1 MFNYKYLTREQLEG
15 FNNYKYMAIDT
26 SPLSVYVMHPF
37 WNKVVELVPR
47 WVAPNVLTFAGFL
60 LTVLDFLLLSYYDY
74 DYYAASAPYHNETV
88 SELPLNGHVENI
100 PQSLW
105 FVLAVFLFL
114 AYTLDGID
122 GKQAR
127 RTQTSGPL
135 GELFDHGLDSYSVF
149 FIPACLYSIFGR
161 LDYSIAPL
169 RMYYVMWNLLFNFYI
184 SHWEKYNTGVLFLPW
199 GYDFSMWASTMF
211 FLWTGLKGTVFYK
224 RHVFGSYTL
233 ANMFEII
240 IYATG
245 VFTNL
250 PVAVYNIYKSYKIR
264 TGKMRPVWEAL
275 RPLWSFLTVFA
286 VCSIWMHKSHQLPEL
301 DLRVVFLL
309 IGTLFSNIACRL
321 IVSQMSSTRCPATNW
336 LAVPLAAT
344 AVLSLYQP
352 RLERASLYGLTG
364 LAVVAHVHY
373 GACVVRQMCDHFRI
387 SCFHIKQRSD

>member
-1 MFNYKYLTREQLEG
+1 MFNYKYLTREHLEG
-15 FNNYKYMAIDT
+15 FDNYKYMAIDT

-74 DYYAASAPYHNETV
+74 DYTAASSPIHNVTV
-88 SELPLNGHVENI
+88 SEASLNGHEERI
-100 PQSLW
+100 PRALW
-105 FVLAVFLFL
+105 LALAVFLFL

-161 LDYSIAPL
+161 LDYSIPPI
-169 RMYYVMWNLLFNFYI
+169 RMYYVMWNLLLNFYI

-199 GYDFSMWASTMF
+199 GYDFSMWASIMF
-211 FLWTGLKGTVFYK
+211 FICTYINGTVFYK
-224 RHVFGSYTL
+224 RYIFAGYTL
-233 ANMFEII
+233 ANAFEIL

-250 PVAVYNIYKSYKIR
+250 PVAIYNIYKSYKLR
-264 TGKMRPVWEAL
+264 TGKMRSLSEAL
-275 RPLWSFLTVFA
+275 RPLWSFVSVLV
-286 VCSIWMHKSHQLPEL
+286 VCSIWVHKSPSLL
-301 DLRVVFLL
+301 TYDLRVLFLL
-309 IGTLFSNIACRL
+309 IGTIFSNVACRL
-321 IVSQMSSTRCPATNW
+321 IVSQMSGQRCELVNRLVWA
-336 LAVPLAAT
+336 LAA
-344 AVLSLYQP
+344 AALAAQAQP
-352 RLERASLYGLTG
+352 RLAPAALRA
-364 LAVVAHVHY
+364 LAAAALAAHLHY
-373 GACVVRQMCDHFRI
+373 GACVVRQMCDHFKI
-387 SCFHIKQRSD
+387 SCFHVKQRSD